1 MKEKLQKIR
10 EEAVRQIEEAKELNA
25 LNDVRVS
32 VLGKKGELTAVLKGM
47 KDVKPEDR
55 PMVGQLVN
63 ETREAIERTL
73 EETKKKLESAE
84 LEHRLE
90 KEVIDVTLPA
100 KQNSVGHRHPNMIAL
115 EEVERIFVG
124 MGYEVVAVPE
134 VEQDYY
140 NFEALNIP
148 KNHPA
153 RDEQDTFYINDEYR
167 APYPDL
173 SGTGA
178 CHGGRKTSDPYDRTG
193 QSVPFRRSGCD
204 TFPVFPSD

>member
-10 EEAVRQIEEAKELNA
+10 EEAVRQIEEAKELDA

-55 PMVGQLVN
+55 PMVDQLLN

-100 KQNSVGHRHPNMIAL
+100 KQNSVRRIHRNMIAL
-115 EEVERIFVG
+115 EEVGAYFRRH
-124 MGYEVVAVPE
+124 MGYEVVEGPE

-153 RDEQDTFYINDEYR
+153 RR
-167 APYPDL
+167 
-173 SGTGA
+173 
-178 CHGGRKTSDPYDRTG
+178 
-193 QSVPFRRSGCD
+193 
-204 TFPVFPSD
+204 